1 MSRENFKAYLAW
13 IITCIVWG
21 TTYLAIR
28 IGVKDLPPMLFAG
41 LRWTIAG
48 SIFLV
53 FLKSRGQK
61 LPAKKDLLPLA
72 IVAIALL
79 GIGNGL
85 VVVGEQWVSSGLTA
99 LLITTTPFWLV
110 IIEAFLP
117 NKPRI
122 NFLIVIGLILGL
134 GGVILIFGNHL
145 EELLDSSYLLGTLCV
160 LGAVISWALGSVYSK
175 YRKINLHPLMSASA
189 QMIIAGAAQIILG
202 LFLGEASEFHL
213 AGNGLWAFVYLT
225 LVGSI
230 FGYGSYIYAI
240 SHLPL
245 SLVST
250 YAYINPIIALFLG
263 WLILD
268 ERLDM
273 IIIISAIIIIVGVLL
288 VKQGSKIENI
298 LPRSGDSG
306 IKSS

>member
-1 MSRENFKAYLAW
+1 MSRENFKAYFAW
-13 IITCIVWG
+13 ITICIVWG
-21 TTYLAIR
+21 TTYLAIK

-41 LRWTIAG
+41 FRWTIAG
-48 SIFLV
+48 LIFLI

-61 LPAKKDLLPLA
+61 LPAKKDLIPLA
-72 IVAIALL
+72 IVGIALL

-85 VVVGEQWVSSGLTA
+85 VVVGEQWISSGLAA
-99 LLITTTPFWLV
+99 LLITTTPFWFV
-110 IIEAFLP
+110 IIGAFLP
-117 NKPRI
+117 NRSKI
-122 NFLIVIGLILGL
+122 NFLIITGLVLGL
-134 GGVILIFGNHL
+134 MGVVLIFGSHL
-145 EELLDSSYLLGTLCV
+145 EELLNRSYLLGALCIM
-160 LGAVISWALGSVYSK
+160 GAVIAWALGSVYSK
-175 YRKINLHPLMSASA
+175 YKKINLHPLMSASV
-189 QMIIAGAAQIILG
+189 QMIIAGTVLIVLG

-273 IIIISAIIIIVGVLL
+273 IILISAVIIIVGVLL
-288 VKQGSKIENI
+288 VKRGSKIENV
-298 LPRSGDSG
+298 LPRSGDSV
-306 IKSS
+306 KSS

>member
-1 MSRENFKAYLAW
+1 MSRENFKAYFAW
-13 IITCIVWG
+13 ITICIVWG
-21 TTYLAIR
+21 TTYLAIK

-41 LRWTIAG
+41 FRWTIAG
-48 SIFLV
+48 LIFLI

-61 LPAKKDLLPLA
+61 LPAKKDLIPLA
-72 IVAIALL
+72 IVGIALL

-85 VVVGEQWVSSGLTA
+85 VVVGEQWISSGLAA
-99 LLITTTPFWLV
+99 LLITTTPFWF
-110 IIEAFLP
+110 IIIGAFLP
-117 NKPRI
+117 NRPKI
-122 NFLIVIGLILGL
+122 NFLIITGLVLGL
-134 GGVILIFGNHL
+134 MGVVLIFGSHL
-145 EELLDSSYLLGTLCV
+145 EELLNKSYLMGALCIM
-160 LGAVISWALGSVYSK
+160 GAVIAWALGSVYSK
-175 YRKINLHPLMSASA
+175 YKKINLHPLMSASV
-189 QMIIAGAAQIILG
+189 QMIIAGTVLIVLG
-202 LFLGEASEFHL
+202 FFLGEGSEFHL

-225 LVGSI
+225 LIGSI

-263 WLILD
+263 WLVLD

-273 IIIISAIIIIVGVLL
+273 IILISAVIIIVGVLL

-298 LPRSGDSG
+298 LPRSGDSAG
-306 IKSS
+306 KSS

>member
-13 IITCIVWG
+13 ITICIVWG

-48 SIFLV
+48 SMFLV
-53 FLKSRGQK
+53 FLRSRGQK
-61 LPAKKDLLPLA
+61 LPSKKDFIPLA
-72 IVAIALL
+72 IVGIALL
-79 GIGNGL
+79 GIGNGF
-85 VVVGEQWVSSGLTA
+85 VVVGEQWISSGLAA

-117 NKPRI
+117 NKPKI
-122 NFLIVIGLILGL
+122 NFLIIFGLILGL
-134 GGVILIFGNHL
+134 VGVTLIFGSHL
-145 EELLDSSYLLGTLCV
+145 EELLDGSYMLGSLCI
-160 LGAVISWALGSVYSK
+160 LGAVIAWALGSVYSK
-175 YRKINLHPLMSASA
+175 YRKVNLHPLMSAA
-189 QMIIAGAAQIILG
+189 TQMIIAGTIQVVIG
-202 LFLGEASEFHL
+202 LSLGEASEFHL
-213 AGNGLWAFVYLT
+213 AGNGLWAFVYLII
-225 LVGSI
+225 VGSI

-250 YAYINPIIALFLG
+250 YAYINPVIALFLG
-263 WLILD
+263 WLVLD

-273 IIIISAIIIIVGVLL
+273 LIIISAIIIIVGVLL
-288 VKQGSKIENI
+288 VKQGSKTENI
-298 LPRSGDSG
+298 LPRSGDSTT
-306 IKSS
+306 KSY